1 MQYSVVRSNMAEV
14 SVVRLRAL
22 SGKPLADPGIADVV
36 KAAAGSLAER
46 NGLVIDRLETS
57 PNALTLWIRA
67 DKLTCMG
74 FLLELRRN
82 TNAWYEKKYEVGPL
96 WGTAAGPEE

>member
-1 MQYSVVRSNMAEV
+1 MSEV

-22 SGKPLADPGIADVV
+22 SGKPLADAAIGDMV
-36 KAAAGSLAER
+36 KASAESLAER
-46 NGLVIDRLETS
+46 HGLVLQRAETS
-57 PNALTLWIRA
+57 PDALTLWIEA
-67 DKLTCMG
+67 DKLTCLG

-82 TNAWYEKKYEVGPL
+82 TNAWYEKKYQVGPL